1 MILKTFCQA
10 AFAAS
15 LLFAA
20 SAARSEDPAAFDT
33 GMIPSPHIL
42 LPTGDV
48 AAAVVLI
55 SDKAGW
61 SDKEDTLAKS
71 LTDGGALVIGIDLPS
86 YLASLAKDDGDCIY
100 MVSDIEA
107 LSQQVQRAAKNN
119 DYHLPIVAGAGAGG
133 ALALAIAA
141 QTPAATI
148 GQTLAIDPEAGIAL
162 SKQLCTPA
170 DKKKVGD
177 RMVYGLTDGP
187 LPDPVTVL
195 FTQDAPA
202 DGRAHVTELT
212 AKHSDIEITE
222 TDDDMWTAF
231 SDALSALVSASAG
244 EDNPLGLPLTVLETK
259 PTRDTMAIVYS
270 GDGGWRDIDKEVGD
284 VLQQQGM
291 PVVGIDSL
299 RYFWSERQPQETA
312 DDLHRIIAF
321 YGKRWNVK
329 HILLIG
335 YSFGADILPRTYNLL
350 PQADK
355 DRVAQVSLLAVSH
368 QVDYKISVLGWLGAA
383 AADGAG
389 DPADDITKMKP
400 AIVQCVYGTD
410 EEDDVCATLKDTGVE
425 VIAIDGG
432 HHFDED
438 YPALVKRILDGF
450 DRRLA
455 AIAKP

>member
-1 MILKTFCQA
+1 MIVKTFRHA
-10 AFAAS
+10 VFAAS
-15 LLFAA
+15 LFFAA
-20 SAARSEDPAAFDT
+20 SPVRSQDPAAFDT

-42 LPTGDV
+42 MPSGDV

-61 SDKEDTLAKS
+61 SGKEDALAKS

-107 LSQQVQRAAKNN
+107 LSQQVQRAVKNN
-119 DYHLPIVAGAGAGG
+119 DYRLPIVAGAGAGG
-133 ALALAIAA
+133 ALALAIAG
-141 QTPAATI
+141 QTPAATV

-162 SKQLCTPA
+162 GKQLCTPA
-170 DKKKVGD
+170 DKKKVGN
-177 RMVYGLTDGP
+177 RIVYGLTDGP

-195 FTQDAPA
+195 FTKDAPA

-212 AKHSDIEITE
+212 AKHNDIEVTE

-244 EDNPLGLPLTVLETK
+244 EDNPLGLPLTVLEAK
-259 PTRDTMAIVYS
+259 PARDTMAIVYS
-270 GDGGWRDIDKEVGD
+270 GDGGWRDIDKQVGD
-284 VLQQQGM
+284 ILQQQGM
-291 PVVGIDSL
+291 PVVGVDSL
-299 RYFWSERQPQETA
+299 RYFWSERQPQQTA

-321 YGKRWNVK
+321 YGKRWNVR

-335 YSFGADILPRTYNLL
+335 YSFGADILPRTYTLL
-350 PQADK
+350 PQADR
-355 DRVAQVSLLAVSH
+355 DRIAQVSLLSVSH
-368 QVDYKISVLGWLGAA
+368 QVDYKISVLGWLGATGS
-383 AADGAG
+383 DGAG
-389 DPADDITKMKP
+389 DPADDIAKMNP
-400 AIVQCVYGTD
+400 SVVQCIYGTD
-410 EEDDVCATLKDTGVE
+410 EEDDVCPTLKDTGVE
-425 VIAIDGG
+425 VIGIEGG

-450 DRRLA
+450 DRRLSA
-455 AIAKP
+455 NAKP